1 MTKKRFPVTYLENP
15 SRDPAGLKVYKR
27 GSLVYGNLLANKLPS
42 LGETPD
48 AISVLAYPDEELVT
62 DQEGSITAFMPP
74 SRANEPP
81 TGVSEP
87 QREVSKPSNE
97 NVIQANGTTETAQ
110 RMAVIFMIR
119 TLKTLRGNKKRFLY
133 RKTSV

>member
-1 MTKKRFPVTYLENP
+1 M
-15 SRDPAGLKVYKR
+15 
-27 GSLVYGNLLANKLPS
+27 ANKLPS

-48 AISVLAYPDEELVT
+48 AISVLAYSDEELVT